1 MCLLITLAKG
11 VMDPINCWESSK
23 HKVPLIYS
31 LDCWKL
37 SHLRLCLLP
46 WVLCVQCLVDLGY
59 KFLTFFHSSGQY
71 LRVSFKT
78 PPGVSSGFC
87 WYFIIAIFPLRLP
100 RWFSGKEPACQCRR
114 HKRCGF
120 NPWVRKMPWSRRW
133 QPTPVSL
140 PGGLQSTGSQRAGQ
154 DWATEHTHTH
164 TLTHTHTHTYTHTHL
179 IPLLSN
185 LFFLFLPSHIDPK
198 RTL

>member
-1 MCLLITLAKG
+1 
-11 VMDPINCWESSK
+11 MDPINRWESSR
-23 HKVPLIYS
+23 HKAPLIYS

-46 WVLCVQCLVDLGY
+46 WGLCVQCLVDLGY
-59 KFLTFFHSSGQY
+59 KFLTFFPSSGQY

-78 PPGVSSGFC
+78 PPGVSSGFF
-87 WYFIIAIFPLRLP
+87 WYFIVAILPLGLL

-120 NPWVRKMPWSRRW
+120 NPWVRKIPWNRRW

-140 PGGLQSTGSQRAGQ
+140 PGESHGQRSLAGYSPW
-154 DWATEHTHTH
+154 DRKELDRTELLNTHTHTHTH
-164 TLTHTHTHTYTHTHL
+164 TLNSPSVQSCFFPLSSITYW
-179 IPLLSN
+179 S
-185 LFFLFLPSHIDPK
+185 
-198 RTL
+198 

>member
-1 MCLLITLAKG
+1 
-11 VMDPINCWESSK
+11 MDPINCWESPR
-23 HKVPLIYS
+23 HKAPLIYS

-46 WVLCVQCLVDLGY
+46 WGLCPVPGGPGLQIPDL
-59 KFLTFFHSSGQY
+59 FPSSGQY

-78 PPGVSSGFC
+78 TPGVSLGFC
-87 WYFIIAIFPLRLP
+87 WYFIIAILPLGLP

-120 NPWVRKMPWSRRW
+120 NPWVRKIPWSRRW

-140 PGGLQSTGSQRAGQ
+140 PGESHGQRSLAGYSPR
-154 DWATEHTHTH
+154 DRKELDRTELLNTD
-164 TLTHTHTHTYTHTHL
+164 THTHTHTHL
-179 IPLLSN
+179 LNSPFVQSC
-185 LFFLFLPSHIDPK
+185 FFPLPSI
-198 RTL
+198 TYWS